1 MLMTCLAGMQDLV
14 CAGELTL
21 LVLQFVQ
28 FAVLQ
33 AQIVQFVQ
41 LVGQQLLASG
51 LFFALLAGLA

>member
-1 MLMTCLAGMQDLV
+1 MQDLV